1 MFEIYS
7 FHLNL
12 PEEGGLV
19 FDLPSPKQILTTKLL
34 ARWQQLL
41 QLLRADAQVAGQM
54 NELIKLTAQG
64 E

>member
-12 PEEGGLV
+12 PEEGGLA
-19 FDLPSPKQILTTKLL
+19 FDPPSPEQTHPIKLL

-41 QLLRADAQVAGQM
+41 QLLRADIQVSGQM